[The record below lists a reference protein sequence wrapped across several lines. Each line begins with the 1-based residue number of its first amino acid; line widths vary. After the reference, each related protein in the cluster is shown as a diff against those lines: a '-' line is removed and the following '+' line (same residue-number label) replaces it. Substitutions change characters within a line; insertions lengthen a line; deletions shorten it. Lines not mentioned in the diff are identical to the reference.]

1 MKWLTLFTVLTV
13 FFLSCSLFE
22 EEGAS
27 ERQPPREPTSN
38 ERAIVHSGNGFGMNV
53 FNALHEADPDSN
65 MLISPLSISMALGM
79 TLNGAANETYDSMR
93 QTLALTGLTEED
105 INSSYQTAIE
115 LLTTMDPD
123 VIISIANSIWYREG
137 LPVYD
142 DFIQINQ
149 TYFDAE
155 VAELNFND
163 PNSVNVI
170 NDWVDTATNGI
181 IETILQEIPDE
192 VIMYLINALYFNG
205 SWRSQFDVED
215 TRDKPFHNYD
225 GTETSVPMMGRKMN
239 TAYYSNWQEGFSMGD
254 IPFGD
259 SLFSFTVII
268 PEDIN
273 TFSDSLTLDKWNHYI
288 NNLHSGE
295 VYIGLPRFDLAWEK
309 SLNDILKSIG
319 MAVAFDKSAA
329 DFSGIMPLD
338 NGNLYISEV
347 KHKTYLT
354 VDEEGAVAA
363 AVTSVEMG
371 YTSAPPSIIAD
382 RPFILAI
389 RENHVGTI
397 MFIGKVMK
405 L

>member
-1 MKWLTLFTVLTV
+1 MKRLTFFTVLTV

-22 EEGAS
+22 EEGIAD
-27 ERQPPREPTSN
+27 RQPPREPTPD
-38 ERAIVHSGNGFGMNV
+38 EKAIVHSGNVFGMNV

-65 MLISPLSISMALGM
+65 ILISPLSISMALGM
-79 TLNGAANETYDSMR
+79 ALNGAAGETYNAMR
-93 QTLALTGLTEED
+93 QTLALTGMEEED
-105 INSSYQTAIE
+105 INSSYQTAVE
-115 LLTTMDPD
+115 LLTSMDPE

-142 DFIQINQ
+142 EFIETNQ
-149 TYFDAE
+149 TYFNAE
-155 VAELNFND
+155 VNELDFTD
-163 PNSVNVI
+163 PNSVGII

-192 VIMYLINALYFNG
+192 IIMYLINALYFKG
-205 SWRSQFDVED
+205 GWRIPFDEED
-215 TRDKPFHNYD
+215 TQDRPFHNYD
-225 GTETSVPMMGRKMN
+225 GTETSVPMMGHEI
-239 TAYYSNWQEGFSMGD
+239 TIPYYVSWEENLYMAD

-273 TFSDSLTLDKWNHYI
+273 TFADSLTLDKWNHYI
-288 NNLHSGE
+288 NNLRSGE

-309 SLNDILKSIG
+309 SLNDILKTLG
-319 MAVAFDKSAA
+319 MNVAFDQNMA
-329 DFSGIMPLD
+329 DFSRIMPLD

-363 AVTSVEMG
+363 AVTSVG
-371 YTSAPPSIIAD
+371 VGLTSVPPSIIAD

-389 RENHVGTI
+389 RENHLGTI
-397 MFIGKVMK
+397 MFIGKVLK

>member
-22 EEGAS
+22 EEGTS
-27 ERQPPREPTSN
+27 ERQPPREPTPN
-38 ERAIVHSGNGFGMNV
+38 ERAIVHSGNVFGMNV
-53 FNALHEADPDSN
+53 FNALHGADPDSN

-79 TLNGAANETYDSMR
+79 TLNGAANETYDAMR
-93 QTLALTGLTEED
+93 QTLALTGLEEED

-115 LLTTMDPD
+115 LLTSMDPE
-123 VIISIANSIWYREG
+123 VIMSIANSIWYRDG

-142 DFIQINQ
+142 DFIQTNQ

-163 PNSVNVI
+163 PSSVNVI
-170 NDWVDTATNGI
+170 NDWVYTATNGI

-192 VIMYLINALYFNG
+192 VIMYLINALYFKG
-205 SWRSQFDVED
+205 GWRFQFDEER
-215 TRDKPFHNYD
+215 TQDKPFYNYD
-225 GTETSVPMMGRKMN
+225 GTETTIPMMGRKIN
-239 TAYYSNWQEGFSMGD
+239 TAYYTNWEEGVRMAD

-273 TFSDSLTLDKWNHYI
+273 TFADSLTLDKWNHYM

-319 MAVAFDKSAA
+319 MAVAFDQSAA
-329 DFSGIMPLD
+329 DFSRIMPLD
-338 NGNLYISEV
+338 NGNLFISEV

-363 AVTSVEMG
+363 AVTSVGVGM
-371 YTSAPPSIIAD
+371 TSAPPSIIAD

-389 RENHVGTI
+389 RENHIGTI

>member
-1 MKWLTLFTVLTV
+1 MIRLTFFTVLTV

-22 EEGAS
+22 EEGTT
-27 ERQPPREPTSN
+27 ERQPPREPTPS
-38 ERAIVHSGNGFGMNV
+38 ERAIVNAGNVFGMNV
-53 FNALHEADPDSN
+53 FNALHKADPDSN

-79 TLNGAANETYDSMR
+79 ALNGAENETYDAMR
-93 QTLALTGLTEED
+93 QTLALSGLEEEN
-105 INSSYQTAIE
+105 INISYQTAVE
-115 LLTTMDPD
+115 LLTSMDPD

-137 LPVYD
+137 LPVYNE
-142 DFIQINQ
+142 FIETNQ
-149 TYFDAE
+149 VYFNAE
-155 VAELNFND
+155 VSELDFTD
-163 PNSVNVI
+163 PNSVNII

-181 IETILQEIPDE
+181 IETILQEIPDDI
-192 VIMYLINALYFNG
+192 IMYLINALYFKG
-205 SWRSQFDVED
+205 GWRIPFDED
-215 TRDKPFHNYD
+215 VTQDRPFHNYD
-225 GTETSVPMMGRKMN
+225 GTETSVPMMGQEI
-239 TAYYSNWQEGFSMGD
+239 TVPYYTSWEDKLLMAD

-273 TFSDSLTLDKWNHYI
+273 TFADSLTLDKWNHYI

-309 SLNDILKSIG
+309 SLNNILKTLG
-319 MAVAFDKSAA
+319 MNVAFDQNMA
-329 DFSGIMPLD
+329 DFSRIMPLD
-338 NGNLYISEV
+338 YGNIFISEV

-363 AVTSVEMG
+363 AVTSVG
-371 YTSAPPSIIAD
+371 IGITSAPPSIIAD
-382 RPFILAI
+382 RPFLLAI
-389 RENHVGTI
+389 RENHLGTI